1 MKKINFPYIALGLGL
16 FLMLLVVFGSKTQGE
31 AGTVLPLL
39 SLLVM
44 SEFAFFVT
52 AIAAYIGVSHIVS
65 TGIKPLY
72 AITTLLC
79 LLLSLRFMVL
89 GIQLWPL

>member
-1 MKKINFPYIALGLGL
+1 MKKINFPYVALGLGV
-16 FLMLLVVFGSKTQGE
+16 FLMLIVVFGSMTQGE
-31 AGTVLPLL
+31 TGTVLPLL
-39 SLLVM
+39 SLLVV
-44 SEFAFFVT
+44 SEFAFFLT
-52 AIAAYIGVSHIVS
+52 AIAGYIGVSHLIS
-65 TGIKPLY
+65 TGIKPFY